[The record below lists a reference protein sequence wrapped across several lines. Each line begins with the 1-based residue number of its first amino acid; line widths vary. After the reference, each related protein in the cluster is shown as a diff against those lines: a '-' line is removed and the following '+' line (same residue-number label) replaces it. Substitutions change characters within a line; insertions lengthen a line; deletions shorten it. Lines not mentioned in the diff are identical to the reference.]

1 MFLKKAIVATLF
13 FLPVAS
19 FASEGEKIYKKC
31 AICHGLDGSKK
42 SLNVSEKIAG
52 WDADKVIKTLHSYK
66 DGKIDKYG
74 FGKMMMGQATKLD
87 DNQMKVVAKF
97 VEELKPAKIK
107 KEMKD
112 RHISSEELKYN
123 AFLKDYFKK
132 NRNGTTKEAKQLWR
146 KHLLE
151 TTK

>member
-1 MFLKKAIVATLF
+1 MSLKKAVVVTLLF
-13 FLPVAS
+13 SSVAS
-19 FASEGEKIYKKC
+19 FASDGEKIYKKC

-66 DGKIDKYG
+66 NGKIDKYG

-87 DNQMKVVAKF
+87 DNQMRTVAKF
-97 VEELKPAKIK
+97 VEGLKPTEVK
-107 KEMKD
+107 KQMKD
-112 RHISSEELKYN
+112 RHLSIEELKYN
-123 AFLKDYFKK
+123 TFLKDYFKK

-151 TTK
+151 TAK